1 MSDSTQIGY
10 RLRIQPTDL
19 STYPDRAK
27 LVWFDL
33 VVKYGLIAK
42 DRDLAKGLG
51 ADGKPMKAL
60 HPKTIKYRKSEVG
73 PVHKHAPPLIPAL
86 ELSRVRALLR
96 GRAHLQSAEFFWG
109 FDSVTGR
116 SFAKILHYAADRGHD
131 VFGLSDAGT
140 AWVRRQALAE
150 WEKWKRAQK
159 ETTAAEPRTQR
170 VA

>member
-1 MSDSTQIGY
+1 MSGAVGY
-10 RLRIQPTDL
+10 RIRGIEPADL
-19 STYPDRAK
+19 SVYPDSAK
-27 LVWFDL
+27 LVFWGF
-33 VVKYGLIAK
+33 VTKYGLAAK
-42 DRDLAKGLG
+42 DKELARGWDKN
-51 ADGKPMKAL
+51 GKVHPLK
-60 HPKTIKYRKSEVG
+60 PKTIKYRKSEVG
-73 PVHKHAPPLIPAL
+73 PVHKHAPRLIPAL
-86 ELSRVRALLR
+86 EFSRVRALLR

-116 SFAKILHYAADRGHD
+116 SFAEILHYAADRGHD